1 MSLVYGADFQETDDK
16 FDRDEFD
23 IKVGKKNYR
32 VIIDTTLDKVW
43 CREIDSYDYTGRV
56 LFRNPPIEDDFVKG
70 LMEFA
75 NSSPVPERNKLIS
88 IKKFAREYR
97 EQRLK
102 SKSKPKRRGRKE
114 EDYIKRATI
123 WAIENQLKN
132 ESRTK
137 VAGRAYQEF
146 SGEAQSE
153 SALIVSVRNKW
164 RGWRKIY
171 DAKHPLE
178 KDENGKRKKGVSF
191 RTFIK
196 SRFKP
201 A

>member
-1 MSLVYGADFQETDDK
+1 
-16 FDRDEFD
+16 
-23 IKVGKKNYR
+23 
-32 VIIDTTLDKVW
+32 
-43 CREIDSYDYTGRV
+43 
-56 LFRNPPIEDDFVKG
+56 
-70 LMEFA
+70 MEFA

-88 IKKFAREYR
+88 IKKFAREYK
-97 EQRLK
+97 EQREK
-102 SKSKPKRRGRKE
+102 SKSKAKRRGRKE

-137 VAGRAYQEF
+137 VATRAYQEF

-153 SALIVSVRNKW
+153 SALIASVRNKW

-171 DAKHPLE
+171 DEKHPLE
-178 KDENGKRKKGVSF
+178 KDENGKWKKGVSF
-191 RTFIK
+191 LAFVK